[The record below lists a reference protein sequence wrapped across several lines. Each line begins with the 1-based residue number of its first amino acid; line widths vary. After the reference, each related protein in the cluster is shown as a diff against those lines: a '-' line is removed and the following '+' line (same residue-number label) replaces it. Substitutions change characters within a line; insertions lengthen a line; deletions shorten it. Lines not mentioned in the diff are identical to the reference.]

1 MQHGNRRIL
10 RFLAQDVLATDGM
23 RAYVGFSAIERSTGR
38 IDVIVAKSLE
48 NRQFRNSKIQQM
60 FQESAMKSLAIA
72 MIATGLL
79 AGASAAT
86 AADRESVSLK
96 VDAADVN
103 FADPASVSALR
114 RQVERQIEQV
124 CNPGDRVDADM
135 KPDFK
140 CRREMAANL
149 DPTLYQLAARATARR
164 MATVD

>member
-1 MQHGNRRIL
+1 
-10 RFLAQDVLATDGM
+10 
-23 RAYVGFSAIERSTGR
+23 
-38 IDVIVAKSLE
+38 
-48 NRQFRNSKIQQM
+48 
-60 FQESAMKSLAIA
+60 MKSLAIA